1 MTRKQYF
8 KNFILLILC
17 GEAIFFLPFVIVR
30 IFRPTVLKAF
40 EISNTELGYAFSIYG
55 IIALGAY
62 FTGGIIA
69 DRFPANIL
77 ISISLI
83 STGVLGLFMAQIPHY
98 RTFVLIYALWGI
110 TTLLLFWSPM
120 KKAIRILGGKNHQ
133 GGTFGGI
140 EAGRG
145 LTAALL
151 GSLILLFFIDSASN
165 SSEELMMMVYRYTS
179 VFIIAMGILIAF
191 FLDLDQGVEITEFS
205 PLRNLRASLKLRTVW
220 QQMLFVLAA
229 YVAYK
234 CTDDFSLYAH
244 DVLGF
249 DDQEAG
255 TVATITLY
263 IRPISAVTLGLLA
276 DRFSVR
282 LMSLIGFALTLVGSI
297 LFFILDFQSIII
309 PFFLNLLILSVG
321 VYSLRALYYAIMN
334 EGKIPLK
341 LTGTAVGVVSFIGYT
356 PDIFM
361 GPIMG
366 YFLDSFPGLLG
377 HQYVFGF
384 CSIFALFGFVN
395 LYFFP
400 KSHKITR

>member
-1 MTRKQYF
+1 MSRKQYF
-8 KNFILLILC
+8 KNFTLLVLC

-30 IFRPTVLKAF
+30 IFRPTVLQAF
-40 EISNTELGYAFSIYG
+40 EINNTELGYAFSIYG

-62 FTGGIIA
+62 FFGGIIA
-69 DRFPANIL
+69 DRFPVKTL

-83 STGVLGLFMAQIPHY
+83 ATGVLGLFMAEMPSYKAFI
-98 RTFVLIYALWGI
+98 LIYALWGI

-120 KKAIRILGGKNHQ
+120 KKAIRILGGKKHQ

-151 GSLILLFFIDSASN
+151 GSLILLLFVDTNTDSSA
-165 SSEELMMMVYRYTS
+165 ELMNIVYRYTS
-179 VFIIAMGILIAF
+179 IFIIVMGILIAL
-191 FLDLDQGVEITEFS
+191 FLDIDDNVGKNAKAPIT
-205 PLRNLRASLKLRTVW
+205 NLRATLKLRTVW
-220 QQMLFVLAA
+220 QQMFFVLAA

-249 DDQEAG
+249 NDQESGIVG
-255 TVATITLY
+255 TLTLY
-263 IRPISAVTLGLLA
+263 VRPIAAVSLGLLA

-282 LMSLIGFALTLVGSI
+282 LMSLIGFGLTSLGSI
-297 LFFILDFQSIII
+297 LFYLLDFQSLII
-309 PFFLNLLILSVG
+309 PFFLNLMVLSIG
-321 VYSLRALYYAIMN
+321 IYSLRALYYAIMN
-334 EGKIPLK
+334 EAKIPLS
-341 LTGTAVGVVSFIGYT
+341 LTGTAVGVVSFVGYT

-366 YFLDSFPGLLG
+366 YFLDDFPGLTG

-384 CSIFALFGFVN
+384 CSVFALIGFVN
-395 LYFFP
+395 LYYFP
-400 KSHKITR
+400 KNHKKAQ